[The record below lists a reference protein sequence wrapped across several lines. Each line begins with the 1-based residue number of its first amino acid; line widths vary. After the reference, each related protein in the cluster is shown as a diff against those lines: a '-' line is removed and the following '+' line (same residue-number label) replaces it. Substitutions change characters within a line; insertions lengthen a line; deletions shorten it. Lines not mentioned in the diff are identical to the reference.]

1 MESSYGLVGSTS
13 FINVMSVADLRIR
26 QVEAF
31 HAVMQQRSVTRAA
44 ESLGV
49 SQPAVSRLL
58 ADFEARVGFVLF
70 ERRSGR
76 LLPTAQAHALNE
88 EVERAFVGL
97 ERVALAALQIREQ
110 RRGVLTIAATPDLA
124 ADFLPRVVA
133 PFVREH
139 EGVSVTLLAYEPALV
154 LEHVSAQHCDLGFVA
169 QAMAH
174 PQVRLESLG
183 EWQMRCIVPRGHRLA
198 RKRAVSAADCEGEAF
213 VSFAGASAWRMRVD
227 QLFAQAGVVRL
238 PGVEATLAQSVVA
251 LVEEGLG
258 IALVDPLSAAG
269 AAARVAVKRFTST
282 LPESLYVA
290 HAAGEARQVL
300 AEAFVRHAGAALAR
314 LR

>member
-1 MESSYGLVGSTS
+1 
-13 FINVMSVADLRIR
+13 MSAADLRIR

-110 RRGVLTIAATPDLA
+110 RRGVLTLAATPDLA
-124 ADFLPRVVA
+124 ADFLPRVIA
-133 PFVREH
+133 SYAREH
-139 EGVSVTLLAYEPALV
+139 EGVSVTLVAYEPAQI
-154 LEHVSAQHCDLGFVA
+154 LEQVGAQRCDLGFVA
-169 QAMAH
+169 QSIAH
-174 PQVRLESLG
+174 PQVRLETLG
-183 EWQMRCIVPRGHRLA
+183 EWPMRCILPRGHRLA
-198 RKRAVSAADCEGEAF
+198 RKRTVSAADCEGEAF
-213 VSFAGASAWRMRVD
+213 VSFARTSALRMRVD
-227 QLFAQAGVVRL
+227 HAFAQAGIVRRL
-238 PGVEATLAQSVVA
+238 GVEAALAQSVVA
-251 LVEEGLG
+251 LVEAGLG
-258 IALVDPLSAAG
+258 VALVDPLSAAG
-269 AAARVAVKRFTST
+269 AAARVAVKRFVPA
-282 LPESLYVA
+282 LPESLYVTRV
-290 HAAGEARQVL
+290 AGEARPVL
-300 AEAFVRHAGAALAR
+300 ADAFVRHAGAVLAQ